1 MWITFSIRSKFYI
14 HHLNWILSC
23 LENFKRN
30 PDTGRKM
37 KDQEEDGSISS
48 NLFKNKIQLF
58 FPRVGVSEH
67 KQVNHTREELQ

>member
-1 MWITFSIRSKFYI
+1 
-14 HHLNWILSC
+14 
-23 LENFKRN
+23 
-30 PDTGRKM
+30 M

-67 KQVNHTREELQ
+67 KQVNHTREELQWQALRMQIEVLSIYSGNLCLAGLLLINPYLNF